1 MPSVSRSPSAF
12 WDLLFGSVII
22 YLRMRIVVVV
32 DGEGAIKRFWIK
44 SLTLGNTRLTT
55 NDKVNTDGRFINEP
69 YLLRGV
75 TMVLQTSAVYVPLYC
90 NSIINIGDSVVS
102 YAPTTK
108 CVCRRNKFDQD
119 LQCLLDSKY
128 LLAGCVFFYRHLF
141 ANNAGKS
148 TSVISRNLLRCR
160 TLGLRLQFLSKYSN
174 RSNAARRTV
183 MNVLAKIPPS
193 WLQRCDL
200 FRFL

>member
-1 MPSVSRSPSAF
+1 LIQIDLDVRAGVFAVTCWMPSVSRSPSAF

-108 CVCRRNKFDQD
+108 CVCRRNTST
-119 LQCLLDSKY
+119 CWLDVCFSTDIY
-128 LLAGCVFFYRHLF
+128 LP
-141 ANNAGKS
+141 
-148 TSVISRNLLRCR
+148 T
-160 TLGLRLQFLSKYSN
+160 
-174 RSNAARRTV
+174 
-183 MNVLAKIPPS
+183 MLAKAHRLYLEIYYAAEPWAYACS
-193 WLQRCDL
+193 FSANIAIAATRRGEL
-200 FRFL
+200 